1 MVKRLLLL
9 FCAVAAA
16 LAQKPAATQPTP
28 MTPDPNGARPIAAR
42 NTVWLEE
49 MTWMEVRDALKAGK
63 TSVIVSTGG
72 VEQNG
77 PYLAAGKHNYIL
89 RVTCAAIARK
99 LGNALCAPIVP
110 FVPEGDIEPPT
121 GHMLYPSTISVRE
134 ETFVRLLTD
143 IAESL
148 RVHGFQHVFLIGDSG
163 GNTKGMARVAATLSK
178 KWTKSKIHHI
188 PEYYDYDGVKKWLAT
203 QGVKEGNDG
212 VHDDYAISALM
223 MAADPNTVRMKE
235 RMAAGKFM
243 INGVPLAPP
252 EKTIAMGRKIAEY
265 RADVTVAAIKKL
277 MK

>member
-1 MVKRLLLL
+1 MAKRFLL
-9 FCAVAAA
+9 FFCAIAVV
-16 LAQKPAATQPTP
+16 LAQKPSP
-28 MTPDPNGARPIAAR
+28 MTPDPNGARPIGAR
-42 NTVWLEE
+42 NTLWLEE

-63 TSVIVSTGG
+63 TSVIIPTGG

-89 RVTCAAIARK
+89 RVTCAAIAKK

-134 ETFVRLLTD
+134 DTFQRLLTD

-163 GNTKGMARVAATLSK
+163 GNVKGMARVAATLSK
-178 KWTKSKIHHI
+178 KWRKTTIHHV
-188 PEYYDYDGVKKWLAT
+188 PEYYDYAGVKKWLAT
-203 QGVKEGNDG
+203 QGIKEGDDG
-212 VHDDYAISALM
+212 IHDDYAISALM

-235 RMAAGKFM
+235 RMAAGKFS

-252 EKTIAMGRKIAEY
+252 EKTSAMGRRIADY
-265 RADVTVAAIKKL
+265 RADVTVAAIRKL
-277 MK
+277 VP